1 MTVLANNAKTAILL
15 AFLFGLFVW
24 VGSFWGT
31 QGMVL
36 AALIAGAMNVGTWWF
51 SDRLAIAAMHG
62 RQVDMQSAPELVSM
76 VARLSER
83 AGLPMPRV
91 FICPQEAPNA
101 FATGRSPRHAA
112 VGITEGALR
121 LLARDEL
128 EGVIGHELAH
138 IRNRDTLTSTVAATI
153 AGVFSMMAQWAL
165 LFGGGGGGGDGQ
177 RGGHPFAALAVVLLG
192 GVGAALLRAT
202 ISRSREYVADAEGA
216 AIAGSPHGLVSALAK
231 LEQWN
236 RRVPLQTANPALNGM
251 FIVEP
256 WVGETLTG
264 LFATHPP
271 TERRIAALRRV

>member
-36 AALIAGAMNVGTWWF
+36 AALIAGAMNLGTWWF

-62 RQVDMQSAPELVSM
+62 HQVDMQSAPELVSM

>member
-36 AALIAGAMNVGTWWF
+36 AALIAGAMNLGTWWF

>member
-36 AALIAGAMNVGTWWF
+36 AALIAGAMNLGTWWF

-62 RQVDMQSAPELVSM
+62 HQVDMQSAPELVSM

-177 RGGHPFAALAVVLLG
+177 RSRRSKTAPTSPRHSRYSATSGIADRPRSAVTWNGG
-192 GVGAALLRAT
+192 
-202 ISRSREYVADAEGA
+202 
-216 AIAGSPHGLVSALAK
+216 
-231 LEQWN
+231 
-236 RRVPLQTANPALNGM
+236 
-251 FIVEP
+251 
-256 WVGETLTG
+256 
-264 LFATHPP
+264 
-271 TERRIAALRRV
+271 

>member
-1 MTVLANNAKTAILL
+1 M
-15 AFLFGLFVW
+15 
-24 VGSFWGT
+24 
-31 QGMVL
+31 
-36 AALIAGAMNVGTWWF
+36 
-51 SDRLAIAAMHG
+51 
-62 RQVDMQSAPELVSM
+62 
-76 VARLSER
+76 
-83 AGLPMPRV
+83 
-91 FICPQEAPNA
+91 
-101 FATGRSPRHAA
+101 
-112 VGITEGALR
+112 
-121 LLARDEL
+121 
-128 EGVIGHELAH
+128 
-138 IRNRDTLTSTVAATI
+138 
-153 AGVFSMMAQWAL
+153 
-165 LFGGGGGGGDGQ
+165 
-177 RGGHPFAALAVVLLG
+177 VLLG

>member
-51 SDRLAIAAMHG
+51 SDRLAFAAMHG